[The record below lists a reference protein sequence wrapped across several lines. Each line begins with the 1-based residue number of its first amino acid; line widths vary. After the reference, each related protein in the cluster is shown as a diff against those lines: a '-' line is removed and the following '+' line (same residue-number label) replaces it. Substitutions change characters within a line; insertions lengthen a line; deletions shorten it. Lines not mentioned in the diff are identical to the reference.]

1 MPKVQWIGVTNALI
15 LDWWGIVKA
24 DIGIKR
30 RSHIQNWQGNP
41 YIQDNVDI
49 IIGPGTEAVAGKE

>member
-1 MPKVQWIGVTNALI
+1 VGHRQSRYPDKDGRIFKIG
-15 LDWWGIVKA
+15 
-24 DIGIKR
+24 R
-30 RSHIQNWQGNP
+30 QNP